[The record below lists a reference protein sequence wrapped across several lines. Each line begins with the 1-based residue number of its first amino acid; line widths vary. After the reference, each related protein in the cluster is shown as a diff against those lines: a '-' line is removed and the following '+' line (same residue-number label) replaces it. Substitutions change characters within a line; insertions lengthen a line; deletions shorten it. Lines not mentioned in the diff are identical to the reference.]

1 MTELRIGLDVGT
13 TAIKVAAYTPEGK
26 CVAGAARVNKV
37 SRPAPGHAEQDME
50 AIWTLTAECLSELS
64 AKCEGASFAA
74 LGVCAQGDGLWLM
87 DEAGAPC
94 GNAML
99 WNDTRASADLETLNG
114 RGATGAVGLG
124 CHTDLWP
131 GTSAMLWRWLRR
143 NRPETALRA
152 RAAFTCADWIGYR
165 LTGQIATDFSNASIP
180 LIDFDTRSYGP
191 RQIDLLECNDLGSIL
206 ARPRHASEQLGRLSA
221 EAGRRTGLPEGLP
234 VSVGTLDLAAMI
246 VGMGLDRPGQTM
258 MILGTTAVVNILT
271 DHVTPTEK
279 PVGASALHPTSEAII
294 RILAPSTGAAAFDW
308 FTALHP
314 KSLGGES
321 TDEIAGKLNALVEN
335 VPPGANGVTFLP
347 YLNGERAPF
356 VSPDIRA
363 QFHGLRADTTKA
375 EMGRAVMEGTAMSLR
390 HCFEAEDGLPPAPVQ
405 LTGGGSKNPV
415 WCQIIADVIG
425 QDIVVSPASDQG
437 LWGAACL
444 GAAAAGLGDAIAL
457 SRREE
462 TAVVYRA
469 RPEIHARYS
478 TVYRRYALISSAM
491 RTLQTALNSLK
502 EENA

>member
-13 TAIKVAAYTPEGK
+13 TAIKVAAYTPQGR
-26 CVAGAARVNKV
+26 CVATSARINKV
-37 SRPAPGHAEQDME
+37 LRPAPGHAEQDME
-50 AIWTLTAECLSELS
+50 TIWTLTADCLRELSER
-64 AKCEGASFAA
+64 CEGASFSA

-87 DEAGAPC
+87 DEDGTPC
-94 GNAML
+94 TNAML
-99 WNDTRASADLETLNG
+99 WSDTRASADLETLMEK
-114 RGATGAVGLG
+114 GATGAVGLG

-143 NRPETALRA
+143 DRPDIAARA

-165 LTGQIATDFSNASIP
+165 LTGEVATDFSNASIP
-180 LIDFDTRSYGP
+180 LIDFDKRGYGD
-191 RQIDLLECNDLGSIL
+191 RQIDLLECSDLGDIL
-206 ARPRHASEQLGRLSA
+206 AHPKQASTKLGTISP
-221 EAGRRTGLPEGLP
+221 EAALKTGLPEGLP

-246 VGMGLDRPGQTM
+246 VGMGLDQPGQTM

-271 DHVTPTEK
+271 DHVTPTER
-279 PVGASALHPTSEAII
+279 PVGASALHPTSQAII

-321 TDEIAGKLNALVEN
+321 TEEIAGKLNALVES
-335 VPPGANGVTFLP
+335 VPAGANGVTFLP

-363 QFHGLRADTTKA
+363 QFHGLKADTTKA

-390 HCFEAEDGLPPAPVQ
+390 HCFAAEDGLPETPVQ

-425 QDIVVSPASDQG
+425 QDIVVSAASDQG

-457 SRREE
+457 SKREE
-462 TAVVYRA
+462 ATVTYRTD
-469 RPEIHARYS
+469 PETHEKYS
-478 TVYRRYALISSAM
+478 AVYRRYALISSAM
-491 RTLQTALNSLK
+491 RTLQTALNTLK
-502 EENA
+502 EENE